1 MSVKDEFKSNKVND
15 ATDKHLVAKHVKQR
29 LLRNKIAQIVLLLPL
44 IILLAILLFGFIY
57 GLLQSFGLL
66 MPGKF
71 AQPFTLDYY
80 REVFAEGGLG
90 VSILL
95 SAGYALISSII
106 ATVLAAILSYAL
118 VCTGHDRGAIWSVI
132 KFPMFLPWTVTA
144 MITIDI
150 FGGGGFVESF
160 AEVVGWTWLSDF
172 TSVFLYQP
180 FGIGIIVALVWAEI
194 PFITYFIITV
204 MSNVNSSLGEAART
218 MGASSWKAFLNVTL
232 PLCMPIIRNV
242 FLIVAV
248 SLFANYEIP
257 LLLGVTTP
265 TGIAVNLFQTY
276 SHASLADRPT
286 VMAMSMLVLLITC
299 VFIVAFYALF
309 QRKSSKSDIGLEGK

>member
-1 MSVKDEFKSNKVND
+1 MKIKDKEAIEKE
-15 ATDKHLVAKHVKQR
+15 HPVAKHVQQR
-29 LLRNKIAQIVLLLPL
+29 LLRKKIAQIVLLLPL
-44 IILLAILLFGFIY
+44 IILLLILLFGFVY
-57 GLLQSFGLL
+57 GFLQSFGLL

-71 AQPFTLDYY
+71 TQSFTLEYY
-80 REVFAEGGLG
+80 SGVFSQNGLG
-90 VSILL
+90 TSILL

-118 VCTGHDRGAIWSVI
+118 VSTGHDRGLMWSVI

-144 MITIDI
+144 MISIDI

-160 AEVVGWTWLSDF
+160 GEVIGWEWLADF
-172 TSVFLYQP
+172 SSVFLYQP
-180 FGIGIIVALVWAEI
+180 FGLGIIVALVWAEI

-218 MGASSWKAFLNVTL
+218 MGASSWKTFLNVTL

-242 FLIVAV
+242 FLIVVV

-286 VMAMSMLVLLITC
+286 VMAMSMLVLFITC
-299 VFIVAFYALF
+299 VFIVLFYVLF
-309 QRKSSKSDIGLEGK
+309 QRKNNKTNIGLEGK